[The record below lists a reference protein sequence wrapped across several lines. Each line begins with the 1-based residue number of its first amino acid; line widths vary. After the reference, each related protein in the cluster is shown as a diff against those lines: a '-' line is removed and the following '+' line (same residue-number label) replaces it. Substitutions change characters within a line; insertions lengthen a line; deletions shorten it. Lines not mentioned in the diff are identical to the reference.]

1 MGGGAR
7 ASAGTPSSVGGVL
20 GELLG
25 GEDAPRTL
33 LHLRGGGYFAC
44 SSQTHRPITRAF
56 AKAELRVF
64 AANYRLAPGHP
75 YPAALDDA
83 VAAYRSLTGP
93 VMVPGDS
100 AGGGLALALRLR
112 DLNLLLPARAALF
125 SPWTD
130 LAATGG
136 SMRTNTRRDAMF
148 EGSGV
153 ADGAAWYV
161 GGADLRDPLISPCMP
176 TWRSCRRC

>member
-1 MGGGAR
+1 
-7 ASAGTPSSVGGVL
+7 
-20 GELLG
+20 
-25 GEDAPRTL
+25 
-33 LHLRGGGYFAC
+33 
-44 SSQTHRPITRAF
+44 
-56 AKAELRVF
+56 
-64 AANYRLAPGHP
+64 
-75 YPAALDDA
+75 
-83 VAAYRSLTGP
+83 
-93 VMVPGDS
+93 MVPGDS
-100 AGGGLALALRLR
+100 AGGGLALALMLRLR

-153 ADGAAWYV
+153 ADSAAWVADSAAWYV
-161 GGADLRDPLISPCMP
+161 GGADLRDPLISPCTP